1 MRSTAKVKKN
11 GENLWECLLCT
22 TMVQKMRGLM
32 FRRRPI
38 PLLFIA
44 KVESRAPIHSFFCP
58 RFDAIFL
65 DSGKIVVDIK
75 QNIAPW
81 NLRILPSETA
91 KFLIELPP
99 GEAFK
104 VQKGQKLDFLGTN

>member
-1 MRSTAKVKKN
+1 MRPTAKVKKN
-11 GENLWECLLCT
+11 GVTLWECLLCT

-75 QNIAPW
+75 QNVAPW
-81 NLRILPSETA
+81 KLRIVPSKPV

-99 GEAFK
+99 GEANK
-104 VQKGQKLDFLGTN
+104 VQKGQNLDFYGTS